1 MMAPESSILASTKA
15 ALGMT
20 EDYKA
25 FDQQIIMHINSIF
38 SILQQ
43 MGVGPK
49 KGFAIKDDSTFWSD
63 YTDNELE
70 LQMVQS
76 YMYCR
81 VRILFDPPMNAS
93 LLDAL
98 KTQYQELEWRLNVAV
113 DPGKKDVDVDES
125 LDQG

>member
-1 MMAPESSILASTKA
+1 MMAPESSILVSTKA

-25 FDQQIIMHINSIF
+25 FDPQIIMHINSIF

-49 KGFAIKDDSTFWSD
+49 EGFSIKDDSTFWSE
-63 YTDNELE
+63 YTENEAE

-113 DPGKKDVDVDES
+113 DPGKKEVDADGS
-125 LDQG
+125 D

>member
-25 FDQQIIMHINSIF
+25 FDPQIIMHINSIF

-49 KGFAIKDDSTFWSD
+49 EGFAIKDDSTFWSD

-113 DPGKKDVDVDES
+113 DPGKK
-125 LDQG
+125 

>member
-49 KGFAIKDDSTFWSD
+49 EGFAIKDDSTFWSD
-63 YTDNELE
+63 YTDNDLE

-81 VRILFDPPMNAS
+81 VRILFDPPINAS

-113 DPGKKDVDVDES
+113 DPGKKDVDVDGS
-125 LDQG
+125 D